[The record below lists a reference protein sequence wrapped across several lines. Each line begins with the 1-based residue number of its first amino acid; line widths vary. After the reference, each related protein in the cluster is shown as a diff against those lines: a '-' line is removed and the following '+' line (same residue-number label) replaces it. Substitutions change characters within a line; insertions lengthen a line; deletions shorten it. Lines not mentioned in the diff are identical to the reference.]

1 MTDLS
6 ANVARLLGIDAI
18 SLVWFASGDLS
29 SLYRAR
35 LPDGRHVIVKSGPA
49 PMVEADMLRAIAMTG
64 APAPAV
70 IAADETVLLMEEIA
84 GRSGPGNAQADL
96 GTVLAKLHAPTDRRF
111 GWPDDY
117 AFGRVTIHNRT
128 ASSWV
133 EFWRDNRIVN
143 NLPHVPRDLAR
154 RLEHLA
160 GDLGNLIPDQP
171 PAALVH
177 GDLWSG
183 NVMSIGDRITA
194 LIDPASYYGDGE
206 VDLAMLSLFG
216 RLDRAF
222 FDNYRP
228 LEPGFAERQPVYS
241 LWPALVHLRLF
252 GEGYRSMVE
261 GFLYAIGH

>member
-1 MTDLS
+1 MIDLS
-6 ANVARLLGIDAI
+6 ANVARLLGLDTI
-18 SLVWFASGDLS
+18 SLAWFASGDLS
-29 SLYRAR
+29 ALYRAT
-35 LPDGRHVIVKSGPA
+35 LPDGRHIIVKGGPA
-49 PMVEADMLRAIAMTG
+49 PMLEAGMLRAIAVTG

-70 IAADETVLLMEEIA
+70 IAADETVLLMEEVA

-96 GTVLAKLHAPTDRRF
+96 GSALAKLHAPTDRHF

-117 AFGRVTIHNRT
+117 AFGRVAIPNRT
-128 ASSWV
+128 APSWV
-133 EFWRDNRIVN
+133 AFWRENRIVN
-143 NLPHVPRDLAR
+143 NLPHVPRDIAR
-154 RLEHLA
+154 RLERLA
-160 GDLGNLIPDQP
+160 GDLGDMIPDRP

-183 NVMSIGDRITA
+183 NVMSAGDRITA

-222 FDNYRP
+222 FANYLP
-228 LEPGFAERQPVYS
+228 LEPGFTERQPVYS

-261 GFLYAIGH
+261 GFLHATGH